1 MEKISRNVIQLGTI
15 GDSKVGKTNMSTV
28 YVEEKFNT
36 EYISTLGFS
45 CLLKEEKIKIG
56 SEEKKIKIKIWDTA
70 GQERFKSISIQY
82 VKNCLGI
89 LFVYSITDKESFQNL
104 DNWIKDV
111 NDKKIYDNIP
121 FVLIGNK
128 CDLEQDRKVSKEEG
142 EKFALKYNMKFFETS
157 AKDNININE
166 AFNALIN
173 EIVDVY
179 KDEFF
184 EGEEKVDDKNKDKKN
199 NKEGGCCKK
208 KIRKM
213 IMNKD

>member
-1 MEKISRNVIQLGTI
+1 M
-15 GDSKVGKTNMSTV
+15 GKKNISTV
-28 YVEEKFNT
+28 YTEEKFNT
-36 EYISTLGFS
+36 EHIFTLGFN
-45 CLLKEEKIKIG
+45 CLLREEKIKIG

-89 LFVYSITDKESFQNL
+89 LLVYSITDKENFQNL

-111 NDKKIYDNIP
+111 NDKNLYDNIP

-128 CDLEQDRKVSKEEG
+128 CDLEKDRKESKEEG

-166 AFNALIN
+166 
-173 EIVDVY
+173 
-179 KDEFF
+179 EFL

-199 NKEGGCCKK
+199 NKDGGFVKK
-208 KIRKM
+208 Q
-213 IMNKD
+213 